1 VSHAT
6 GVLPDKIAQEIFMI
20 DEKQIEKAFNDFDAA
35 AKSGGAAGTK
45 AIGAAANPCGIW
57 HSIRGTVDAI
67 ITALRALG
75 TLFPIARR
83 AADVLE
89 TLKNL
94 LNGLCP

>member
-1 VSHAT
+1 
-6 GVLPDKIAQEIFMI
+6 MI

-35 AKSGGAAGTK
+35 AKTGGVAGAPK
-45 AIGAAANPCGIW
+45 ALPAGVNPCGVW
-57 HSIRGTVDAI
+57 HSIRGTVDTI
-67 ITALRALG
+67 ITALRAVG
-75 TLFPIARR
+75 TLFPIAKR

>member
-1 VSHAT
+1 
-6 GVLPDKIAQEIFMI
+6 MI

-35 AKSGGAAGTK
+35 AKSGVSAVGAGGTRALAAGM
-45 AIGAAANPCGIW
+45 NPCGVW
-57 HSIRGTVDAI
+57 HSIRGTVDSI
-67 ITALRALG
+67 IAALRAIG

-89 TLKNL
+89 TLKTL